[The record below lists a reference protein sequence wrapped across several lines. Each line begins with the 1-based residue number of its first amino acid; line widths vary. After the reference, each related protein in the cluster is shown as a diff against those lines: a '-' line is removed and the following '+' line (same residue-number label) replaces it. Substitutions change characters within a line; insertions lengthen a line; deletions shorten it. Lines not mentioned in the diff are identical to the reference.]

1 MNKSTKYIA
10 GKCQIIESGFHDSI
24 QDIGRIGFRQYGIP
38 QSGAMDFWAY
48 QWANWLV
55 DNDLDAPVIEMTFKG
70 GSYLFL
76 ENAYIAC
83 TGANMNIKVDGQSIP
98 NNKSIFIKKGS
109 TLKCNYTIEG
119 IRTYLAI
126 QGIYNINKAFGS
138 SSTYTYGEFGG
149 NDGQLL
155 QKDNSIHFKSIHLSE
170 GTFQNRQIPPHILPI
185 YNNSIIRVVK
195 SAEWDWLKN
204 PIEWLKNPYKVTAES
219 NRMGIRLSGKKV
231 QSNNEQEM
239 RSSGTNIGTIQLLP
253 SGQLIVLMQDG
264 QTTGGYPRI
273 ANIIRADLG
282 RLAQFP
288 PNYII
293 HFRLVTVAQAQ
304 HIFEHKMA
312 IFRHETNR
320 LLKK

>member
-24 QDIGRIGFRQYGIP
+24 QDIGRIGFRQDGIP

-55 DNDLDAPVIEMTFKG
+55 GNDLNTPVIEMTFKG
-70 GSYLFL
+70 GSFLFS

-83 TGANMNIKVDGQSIP
+83 TGANMNIKIDGQSIP

-109 TLKCNYTIEG
+109 TLKSNYAIEG
-119 IRTYLAI
+119 VRTYLAI
-126 QGIYNINKAFGS
+126 QGIYNIDKAFGS

-155 QKDNSIHFKSIHLSE
+155 RKGDSIDFKSINLSE
-170 GTFQNRQIPPHILPI
+170 KTIQNREIPSYILPH
-185 YNNSIIRVVK
+185 YNNNIIRVVK
-195 SAEWDWLKN
+195 SAEWDWLKK
-204 PIEWLKNPYKVTAES
+204 PVEWLKLPYKVTAES
-219 NRMGIRLSGKKV
+219 NRMGIRLSGKKI
-231 QSNNEQEM
+231 QSINEQEM

-273 ANIIRADLG
+273 ANVIRADLG

-288 PNYII
+288 PNSII
-293 HFRLVTVAQAQ
+293 LFRLVIVAQAQ
-304 HIFEHKMA
+304 RIFEHKMA
-312 IFRHETNR
+312 IFRHEKSR
-320 LLKK
+320 FLKK